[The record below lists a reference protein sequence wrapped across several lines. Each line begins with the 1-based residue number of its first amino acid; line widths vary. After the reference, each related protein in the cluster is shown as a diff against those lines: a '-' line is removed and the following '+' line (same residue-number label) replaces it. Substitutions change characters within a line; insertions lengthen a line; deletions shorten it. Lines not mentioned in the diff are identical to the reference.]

1 MGLDVQFNF
10 ILHSVKEFLV
20 QVPLNA
26 VSFPFPEIKPTIQP
40 ILSIEI
46 PRICEPPTGNTKQ
59 DIKTI

>member
-20 QVPLNA
+20 QVPPNA
-26 VSFPFPEIKPTIQP
+26 VYFSFSEIQPTIRA

-46 PRICEPPTGNTKQ
+46 PIICEPPTGNIRQ
-59 DIKTI
+59 YI